1 MGKEPVSAGRG
12 GRVKCI
18 RFALRNCRLTASPA
32 SANVSRHWALTVS
45 RPFTNLTC
53 IILHVVN
60 LIILRVADLAAAE
73 PRSGVSRHA
82 GVGRVRR
89 RAILNTLRG
98 SVSSCAT
105 FNAPAE
111 PGYPRIARFCHKCGK
126 PQREEDI
133 AFAAPPPAPVA
144 PAMSEALHAEL
155 AQVQRA
161 ARAAS
166 IGFRNPLAVR
176 IALLAS
182 VLGFL
187 FFGIAGQISALLS
200 LVAMLGAVFSPCSCI
215 VAGQASR
222 FHSPVAFTWAGSP
235 GCFRSLPR

>member
-1 MGKEPVSAGRG
+1 MIPSIIVRPSSRMLKKSASFVKTLGAHCLARVRRREALFRASEPQRLVVRPWEKSLSRQARG

-89 RAILNTLRG
+89 RAILNILRG

-105 FNAPAE
+105 FKQAISSRRKIVFQQPSRSFSDRQPA
-111 PGYPRIARFCHKCGK
+111 
-126 PQREEDI
+126 
-133 AFAAPPPAPVA
+133 
-144 PAMSEALHAEL
+144 S
-155 AQVQRA
+155 
-161 ARAAS
+161 
-166 IGFRNPLAVR
+166 
-176 IALLAS
+176 
-182 VLGFL
+182 
-187 FFGIAGQISALLS
+187 
-200 LVAMLGAVFSPCSCI
+200 CS
-215 VAGQASR
+215 QN
-222 FHSPVAFTWAGSP
+222 F
-235 GCFRSLPR
+235 